1 MGKAGK
7 YIKSI
12 FRGDFLTAIKA
23 DRNIPFIL
31 YVFVLVILYITLNL
45 LIEKSMT
52 IRQENDRI
60 IEELRTDY
68 TQKSLELVSI
78 DTRSKVK
85 EMLEKKGSDL
95 EEPRQAPVKI
105 EDNRK

>member
-1 MGKAGK
+1 M
-7 YIKSI
+7 
-12 FRGDFLTAIKA
+12 
-23 DRNIPFIL
+23 

-60 IEELRTDY
+60 IEELRIDY

-85 EMLEKKGSDL
+85 EMLEKTGSDL

>member
-1 MGKAGK
+1 M
-7 YIKSI
+7 
-12 FRGDFLTAIKA
+12 
-23 DRNIPFIL
+23 

-60 IEELRTDY
+60 IEELRIDY